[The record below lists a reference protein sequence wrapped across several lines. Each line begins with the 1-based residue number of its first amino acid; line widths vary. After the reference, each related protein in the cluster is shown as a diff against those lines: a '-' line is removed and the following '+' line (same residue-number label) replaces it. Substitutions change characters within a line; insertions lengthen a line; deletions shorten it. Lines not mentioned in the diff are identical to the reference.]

1 MVPSLGPFTPSPPPS
16 CLLPPPPP
24 QPQQAAATMPSR
36 GNGGALVGS
45 SKLALPEQQ
54 VQQGSGLE
62 ERYGSSP
69 SPQPGALEVHR

>member
-1 MVPSLGPFTPSPPPS
+1 
-16 CLLPPPPP
+16 
-24 QPQQAAATMPSR
+24 MPSR